1 MFERSRIDNVAETTS
16 IPVEMTLCDGRMTK
30 GKLFVPTGKT
40 LGDVLNSAGGFV
52 EFEAYGGERTFVAKV
67 GLASVKPIG
76 VPKLPNLQVRV
87 RDLDGFDPYAILG
100 VSAGASR
107 EEVRSAYVRLAK
119 IYHPDRYAAAELPP
133 EAIEY
138 LLAMARRINAAHA
151 ALNVEHKKQAARV
164 EPIFTSPGR

>member
-1 MFERSRIDNVAETTS
+1 MVA
-16 IPVEMTLCDGRMTK
+16 
-30 GKLFVPTGKT
+30 
-40 LGDVLNSAGGFV
+40 SAPLSP
-52 EFEAYGGERTFVAKV
+52 RW
-67 GLASVKPIG
+67 GLRPWKPIG
-76 VPKLPNLQVRV
+76 VPKLPNLQMRV
-87 RDLDGFDPYAILG
+87 RDIDGFDPHAILG

-151 ALNVEHKKQAARV
+151 ALNVEQKKQAARL